1 MVKTDSGSGDEM
13 NTHSHDTHHFDDSVR
28 FITALIKAI
37 ELYGGHSR
45 DICKTVE
52 HIIKVLGLNG
62 EILAT
67 PNSLVIALWQDGMHQ
82 QTVHIA
88 TMPETSYDM
97 TRLGKLRDLIEE
109 IEHGRI
115 SPADGLLRIREI
127 ECTPSIYD
135 NRFKAAAYLLAGLSF
150 GVLLGLSWLD
160 VLAGGT
166 LGIIAFGI
174 ELYVSRFSR
183 VDYAR
188 ELLIATFIAFLAGIV
203 DAVLPGINPMALT
216 VCALSI
222 YIPGFG
228 LTIAPREIV
237 LGDTISGLIY
247 FMKALFVSLKLLLGT
262 FLGLDIAH
270 FFFPAT
276 IADPLPKIDPV
287 FAWVFIPLLL
297 VSMGILYGVLPRDLW
312 LVIGCGIFVWAG
324 VQIGNTFGFWQGTFL
339 GAVILALYA
348 RVAARRCKIPLSTIL
363 LPVVLILVPGLGF
376 IQAMY
381 RFNTGEVILGISG
394 VFHEFV
400 VVFAIICGI
409 FVGEIIGSWNGPE
422 KQDDGIK
429 ED

>member
-1 MVKTDSGSGDEM
+1 MTDSGSGDEM
-13 NTHSHDTHHFDDSVR
+13 NTHPQDTHHFDDSVR

-67 PNSLVIALWQDGMHQ
+67 PNSLVIALWLDDMHR

-88 TMPETSYDM
+88 TMPETRYDM
-97 TRLGKLRDLIEE
+97 ARLGKLRDLIEE
-109 IEHGRI
+109 IECDRI
-115 SPADGLLRIREI
+115 SPADGLARIKEI
-127 ECTPSIYD
+127 ERAPSIYG
-135 NRFKAAAYLLAGLSF
+135 NRLKAFAYLLAGLSF

-174 ELYVSRFSR
+174 ELYVLRFSR

-188 ELLIATFIAFLAGIV
+188 ELFIAAFVAFLAGISG
-203 DAVLPGINPMALT
+203 AMLPGLNPMGVT

-237 LGDTISGLIY
+237 LGDTISGIIY
-247 FMKALFVSLKLLLGT
+247 FVKALFVSVKLLIGT

-270 FFFPAT
+270 YLFPAAV
-276 IADPLPKIDPV
+276 ADPIPKIDPLFV
-287 FAWVFIPLLL
+287 WVFIPLLL

-312 LVIGCGIFVWAG
+312 LVIGCGLCVWAG
-324 VQIGNTFGFWQGTFL
+324 VQVGNIFGFWQGTFL
-339 GAVILALYA
+339 GAIILALYA
-348 RVAARRCKIPLSTIL
+348 RIAARRFRIPISTVL

-376 IQAMY
+376 IQALYM
-381 RFNTGEVILGISG
+381 FNSGAVVGGVSG

-400 VVFAIICGI
+400 IVFAIICGI
-409 FVGEIIGSWNGPE
+409 FVGEILGSWNGQK
-422 KQDDGIK
+422 KQDGGA
-429 ED
+429 ETN